1 MAYFEDFEI
10 GAAGM
15 VGCEEGWRGG
25 VGGPFGMGM
34 MSVGVGEEPGGDEGE
49 SWGHF
54 GLLGAMLCFETRL
67 RVEKCFFF
75 LNSYVVLASER
86 GFVWAARIGIEIMM
100 MLMMAGPRQAKR
112 KSFPRIVQ
120 FTTTNTFILC
130 SALLCSV
137 CVCFAVIN
145 CDK

>member
-15 VGCEEGWRGG
+15 VGCEEGWRGV

-67 RVEKCFFF
+67 RVEKCCFFSQF
-75 LNSYVVLASER
+75 ICCACER
-86 GFVWAARIGIEIMM
+86 ARICLGGE
-100 MLMMAGPRQAKR
+100 
-112 KSFPRIVQ
+112 
-120 FTTTNTFILC
+120 
-130 SALLCSV
+130 
-137 CVCFAVIN
+137 
-145 CDK
+145 DWY